1 MIAYFDCFSGISG
14 DMILGA
20 LVDAGVSLE
29 ALKKELSKLPVSGYE
44 LKVKK
49 VKRSGFSAT
58 KVDVVLYNPSQS
70 PLTKGGLKGGQPSAK
85 KWKDV
90 QKIIKTSSLS
100 QDIKAKGLL
109 IFKRLFEAEAKVHGE
124 KIQDVHLHELGA
136 IDCIV
141 DIFGALIG
149 LDMLGITEIYS
160 SPLNVGGGTV
170 KTAHG
175 ILPVPA
181 PATLEL
187 LKGVPIYSSGV
198 EHELTTPTGAVIIS
212 SLSKG
217 FMPFPD
223 MKVSGTGIGAGGKDL
238 KEQPNVL
245 RILIGENTPLP
256 LLKAPT
262 VGLDRGENFP
272 TLKKGEKG
280 GFSDKNIT
288 VIETNIDDMNPQVYE
303 YVMKRLFKTGA
314 LDVWLTNIIMKKGR
328 PGIKLTVIC
337 DDGKRDE
344 LSKVIFTETTSIGIR
359 FYTAG
364 REVLAREIKSVKT
377 KFGNIN
383 VKVSSLDGKIL
394 KTTPEYDDCKKIAKK
409 HGIPLLEVMK
419 KVSGKS

>member
-1 MIAYFDCFSGISG
+1 MMIVYFDCFSGISG

-20 LVDAGVSLE
+20 LVDAGVSPE
-29 ALKKELSKLPVSGYE
+29 ALKKELSKLPVHGYE
-44 LKVKK
+44 LKVKR
-49 VKRSGFSAT
+49 VKRSGLAAT
-58 KVDVVLYNPSQS
+58 KVDVVL
-70 PLTKGGLKGGQPSAK
+70 KPSAVSHQQSAE
-85 KWKDV
+85 KWKDIE
-90 QKIIKTSSLS
+90 KIITTSTLS
-100 QDIKAKGLL
+100 KEIKQKGLL

-136 IDCIV
+136 VDCIV

-187 LKGVPIYSSGV
+187 LKSVPVYSSGL

-212 SLSKG
+212 SLAKG

-223 MKVSGTGIGAGGKDL
+223 MKVSGTGLGAGGKEL

-245 RILIGENTPLP
+245 TMILGEKFKNLPSPLFAKEGNI
-256 LLKAPT
+256 LS
-262 VGLDRGENFP
+262 P

-280 GFSDKNIT
+280 GFSDKDIT
-288 VIETNIDDMNPQVYE
+288 IIETNIDDMNPQVYE
-303 YVMKRLFKTGA
+303 YVMKKLFKAGA

-328 PGIKLTVIC
+328 PGIKLTVLC
-337 DDGKRDE
+337 YKEKMDE
-344 LSKVIFTETTSIGIR
+344 LSKIIFTETTSIGVR

-364 REVLAREIKSVKT
+364 REVLAREIKPVKT

-383 VKVSSLDGKIL
+383 VKVSRLDGKIL
-394 KTTPEYDDCKKIAKK
+394 KATPEYDDCKKIAKK
-409 HGIPLLEVMK
+409 LNVPLL
-419 KVSGKS
+419 KVIEAVKGRS